1 MPSTAAVHAP
11 VSHHLGSTLS
21 KQHVPLRS
29 VGIAAGSARNMQT
42 VFEDEDNWLLS
53 YLASTSVGKDPRL
66 NAATVKAASPPAAA
80 TAAATAAPASA
91 SSAPVSAGADVSS
104 SPLAPPVDAA
114 AESSRRTSPPRAA
127 TAVTTSNG
135 GAAHKLPDTS
145 ADNSSISGE
154 ASATSGATAAAVD
167 PPVTSLAAQQQQSI
181 PPTVKLPKSQS
192 AAPRFRSLAPAADEG
207 TSFVDPD
214 VAAAAAASAAA
225 VSAIAAAV
233 SGTSMKSPPESFN
246 DWVAGAGRKYRRHST
261 AASPSAAPGAGFGA
275 GAGAGAGGASALHG
289 DMLGQGVAMA
299 ADAAA
304 ATGAAGRRRRSSV
317 GRVSMSGRRQSMDY
331 SELDAI
337 RERLLHAAHLWAVA
351 APDETEEDEEEDHDA
366 EENVKVDPPMARS
379 GLSAATVDKLSAS
392 SKAGE
397 ALKNE
402 TDKARGEK
410 LGGEAAAGG
419 AEGGGGSP
427 ESAASGAL
435 MTRRRAGS
443 VEGIGGSFE
452 DGMGG
457 NGSGSGGGGS
467 GKLLSSQ
474 AAMMEANRDPTK
486 SPSSFIKKW
495 MKGPSGLGK

>member
-11 VSHHLGSTLS
+11 VSHHLGSTLA
-21 KQHVPLRS
+21 KQHAPLRG
-29 VGIAAGSARNMQT
+29 VAIAGSARNMQT

-66 NAATVKAASPPAAA
+66 NAATVKAGSATATPAAA
-80 TAAATAAPASA
+80 ASA
-91 SSAPVSAGADVSS
+91 SSASSASASAVAVEIKPLTAGGDVSTP
-104 SPLAPPVDAA
+104 PLAEAA
-114 AESSRRTSPPRAA
+114 PLKLSPTRTASA
-127 TAVTTSNG
+127 SNG
-135 GAAHKLPDTS
+135 ATHKQRDTS
-145 ADNSSISGE
+145 ADNTSITGAAGGASGP
-154 ASATSGATAAAVD
+154 TAAAEG
-167 PPVTSLAAQQQQSI
+167 PPVTSLAQQQQ
-181 PPTVKLPKSQS
+181 PLPTTINLPKSQS
-192 AAPRFRSLAPAADEG
+192 SAPRFRSLATTADEG
-207 TSFVDPD
+207 TSFGDPD

-233 SGTSMKSPPESFN
+233 SGATMKSPPESFN

-261 AASPSAAPGAGFGA
+261 AASPSAAPRAGF
-275 GAGAGAGGASALHG
+275 GAGGASALQGG
-289 DMLGQGVAMA
+289 DLLGQGVAMA

-304 ATGAAGRRRRSSV
+304 ATAAAGRRRRSSV

-351 APDETEEDEEEDHDA
+351 APDEGNESDEEEEDEDA
-366 EENVKVDPPMARS
+366 AENVKVDPPMARS
-379 GLSAATVDKLSAS
+379 GLGLTTATVDKCSGS
-392 SKAGE
+392 SKAE
-397 ALKNE
+397 APKTE

-410 LGGEAAAGG
+410 LVGEAAARG
-419 AEGGGGSP
+419 ADGGGGSP

-495 MKGPSGLGK
+495 MKGQSGLGK

>member
-66 NAATVKAASPPAAA
+66 NAATVKAASPPVVAT
-80 TAAATAAPASA
+80 TAAAA
-91 SSAPVSAGADVSS
+91 SAPVSAGADVSS
-104 SPLAPPVDAA
+104 SPLAPPADAA
-114 AESSRRTSPPRAA
+114 AELPRGTSPPRAA
-127 TAVTTSNG
+127 TASN

-145 ADNSSISGE
+145 ADDSSISG
-154 ASATSGATAAAVD
+154 AATAATGATAAAAD
-167 PPVTSLAAQQQQSI
+167 PPVTSLAAQQQQPL

-192 AAPRFRSLAPAADEG
+192 AAPRFRSLVPAADEG
-207 TSFVDPD
+207 TTFVDPD

-233 SGTSMKSPPESFN
+233 SGASMKSPPESFN

-275 GAGAGAGGASALHG
+275 GAGAGAGGASAFQG
-289 DMLGQGVAMA
+289 DLLGQGVSMA

-351 APDETEEDEEEDHDA
+351 APDECEEDDEEDEDA
-366 EENVKVDPPMARS
+366 SVTVKVDPPMARS
-379 GLSAATVDKLSAS
+379 GLGLSAATVDKLSGS

-397 ALKNE
+397 VLKTE
-402 TDKARGEK
+402 SDKARGEK
-410 LGGEAAAGG
+410 LGGETAARG
-419 AEGGGGSP
+419 ADGGGGSP

-435 MTRRRAGS
+435 MTRRRGGS
-443 VEGIGGSFE
+443 TEGIVGSFE

-474 AAMMEANRDPTK
+474 AAMIEANRDPTK